1 MHSVQD
7 ALYNWLTIK
16 VVAEARPDDE
26 AAQETYELFDS
37 MLREDHGITS
47 VTIEKLDEMYL
58 VTYEK
63 QGETKSTRFPA
74 ELIDC
79 YLDHM
84 KREPEK
90 FRNYSK

>member
-63 QGETKSTRFPA
+63 KG
-74 ELIDC
+74 
-79 YLDHM
+79 
-84 KREPEK
+84 
-90 FRNYSK
+90 